1 MWFFYLT
8 HCMLYTKRLLLRP
21 FQLSDLNDYHSIF
34 AQKAIGDWL
43 GRSDGFTLEQTKAML
58 LRMIQTWENYG
69 YGPWAMIHLEHQNL
83 IGHCGLKYT
92 QRFEVPELL
101 YAIDP
106 AYQRQGLTVEAAQQA
121 LVWGHETCGLSDFVC
136 YTQPHNLASRGVM
149 EKLGFQFQ
157 HDFMHADL
165 PHLLYRLSI

>member
-1 MWFFYLT
+1 MKQSNGVFLRIIQILGVQSDSYLSMFYLDD
-8 HCMLYTKRLLLRP
+8 
-21 FQLSDLNDYHSIF
+21 QS
-34 AQKAIGDWL
+34 
-43 GRSDGFTLEQTKAML
+43 
-58 LRMIQTWENYG
+58 MIRHFG
-69 YGPWAMIHLEHQNL
+69 L
-83 IGHCGLKYT
+83 IYT
-92 QRFEVPELL
+92 QRFELPELL

-165 PHLLYRLSI
+165 PHVLYRLSI

>member
-1 MWFFYLT
+1 MKQSNGVFLRIIQILGVQSDSYLSMFYLDD
-8 HCMLYTKRLLLRP
+8 
-21 FQLSDLNDYHSIF
+21 QS
-34 AQKAIGDWL
+34 
-43 GRSDGFTLEQTKAML
+43 
-58 LRMIQTWENYG
+58 MIRHFG
-69 YGPWAMIHLEHQNL
+69 L
-83 IGHCGLKYT
+83 IYI
-92 QRFEVPELL
+92 QRFELPELL

-165 PHLLYRLSI
+165 PHVLYRLSI

>member
-1 MWFFYLT
+1 MFYLDD
-8 HCMLYTKRLLLRP
+8 
-21 FQLSDLNDYHSIF
+21 QS
-34 AQKAIGDWL
+34 
-43 GRSDGFTLEQTKAML
+43 
-58 LRMIQTWENYG
+58 MIRHFG
-69 YGPWAMIHLEHQNL
+69 L
-83 IGHCGLKYT
+83 IYI
-92 QRFEVPELL
+92 QRFELPELL

-165 PHLLYRLSI
+165 PHVLYRLSI

>member
-1 MWFFYLT
+1 MKQSNGVFLRIIQILGVQSDSYLSMFYLDD
-8 HCMLYTKRLLLRP
+8 
-21 FQLSDLNDYHSIF
+21 QS
-34 AQKAIGDWL
+34 
-43 GRSDGFTLEQTKAML
+43 
-58 LRMIQTWENYG
+58 MIRHFG
-69 YGPWAMIHLEHQNL
+69 L
-83 IGHCGLKYT
+83 IYI
-92 QRFEVPELL
+92 QRFELPELL

-149 EKLGFQFQ
+149 EKLEFQFQ

-165 PHLLYRLSI
+165 PHVLYRLSI